1 LSSAKALF
9 PNQKL
14 SVVFQPHL
22 FTRTRDFATGFA
34 ESLDIADEIILLDI
48 YPARELPIEGVTSK
62 IIFNQMSSS
71 NKHILSKE
79 GVLQWVGASKL
90 ETLVTAGA
98 GDIDTL
104 AAPISKL
111 LMNAS

>member
-1 LSSAKALF
+1 
-9 PNQKL
+9 
-14 SVVFQPHL
+14 
-22 FTRTRDFATGFA
+22 
-34 ESLDIADEIILLDI
+34 
-48 YPARELPIEGVTSK
+48 
-62 IIFNQMSSS
+62 MSSS